1 MYLILIRPG
10 FIIFTEGGGRMVEMK
25 DAYESIRQNLMDAGC
40 DQQTMELCMG
50 FAKEGRLLE
59 MVPEL
64 KKHRNHLLD
73 ALHKDQKQI
82 DCLDYLLYKIK
93 RKPS

>member
-1 MYLILIRPG
+1 MAE
-10 FIIFTEGGGRMVEMK
+10 TK

-40 DQQTMELCMG
+40 APQVMELCMD
-50 FAKEGRLLE
+50 FAKEGRLSE
-59 MVPEL
+59 MVLEL

-82 DCLDYLLYKIK
+82 DCLDYLLYRIK
-93 RKPS
+93 KKT